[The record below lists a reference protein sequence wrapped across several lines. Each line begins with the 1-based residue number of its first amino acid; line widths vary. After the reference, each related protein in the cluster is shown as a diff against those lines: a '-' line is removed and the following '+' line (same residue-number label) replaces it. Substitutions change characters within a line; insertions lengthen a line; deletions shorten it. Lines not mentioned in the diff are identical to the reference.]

1 MVDFDQHRVGGLHL
15 DASSE
20 ALRLGH
26 EEVVAHDLHTVAF
39 AGREPGPA
47 KPIVLVESVLDGQ
60 DGVLVQPS
68 RIEVGQSLAVNGL
81 PVDVVSAVTMEF
93 GAGHIKRDAHLFGGI
108 PGGFNGSNEV
118 TQPVFI
124 GGEVG
129 CEPSLVTDAAQQTV
143 LAQFGLEGVV
153 GFHARAQPFSKGVE
167 AVRHDHEF
175 LNVNV
180 GSGVCSA
187 VEDVHHR
194 DGHQAARDTAD
205 IAPDRQLV
213 LCSASMQARQ
223 GCTEGGV
230 GPQACLVAGA
240 VKLDDGLVK
249 HALVVHRHAHQG
261 LCDVFGHR
269 GHRSIH
275 AFAQPRLTAI
285 AEFHGFVA
293 AGGGT

>member
-1 MVDFDQHRVGGLHL
+1 MR
-15 DASSE
+15 
-20 ALRLGH
+20 
-26 EEVVAHDLHTVAF
+26 T
-39 AGREPGPA
+39 
-47 KPIVLVESVLDGQ
+47 
-60 DGVLVQPS
+60 
-68 RIEVGQSLAVNGL
+68 L
-81 PVDVVSAVTMEF
+81 P
-93 GAGHIKRDAHLFGGI
+93 L
-108 PGGFNGSNEV
+108 
-118 TQPVFI
+118 
-124 GGEVG
+124 
-129 CEPSLVTDAAQQTV
+129 TDAAQQTV
-143 LAQFGLEGVV
+143 VPQFGLEGVV
-153 GFHARAQPFSKGVE
+153 GFHARAQPFSEGVK

-175 LNVNV
+175 LHVNV

-187 VEDVHHR
+187 VEDVHHW

-205 IAPDRQLV
+205 IAPDRQFV

-230 GPQACLVAGA
+230 SPQACLVASA

-269 GHRSIH
+269 GHRSVH

-293 AGGGT
+293 ACGGT